1 VSDERFDFDEVFDED
16 YLYFYE
22 PILAQTSDADS
33 EVIWQL
39 LGLDAGAQA
48 LDLACG
54 YGRIAERLAQR
65 GASVAG
71 LDSSPLFLEHARQS
85 AAAAGLEIEY
95 VQGDMRALP
104 WPAERF
110 DAVVSWF
117 TSFGYFS
124 DEENRQVLRDACR
137 VLEHGGRLLIEL
149 NNLPQLLARWLPTV
163 VLERDGDFVID
174 RHRFDPVTGRA
185 VTERLVVRNSRTR
198 RFNFS
203 VRMFVAAELRDWLL
217 DAGFSAVAFYDH
229 QADPLTA
236 AGRRAI
242 AVARK

>member
-1 VSDERFDFDEVFDED
+1 MSFDFDQVFDED

-22 PILAQTSDADS
+22 PILAPTSDADS
-33 EVIWQL
+33 ELIWAL
-39 LGLDAGAQA
+39 LELDAGARV

-65 GASVAG
+65 GATVAG
-71 LDSSPLFLEHARQS
+71 LDSSPLFLERARQC
-85 AAAAGLEIEY
+85 AAAAERDIEY

-110 DAVVSWF
+110 EGVVSWF
-117 TSFGYFS
+117 TSFGYFG
-124 DEENRQVLRDACR
+124 DEENRQVLREACR
-137 VLEHGGRLLIEL
+137 VLEPGGRLLIEL
-149 NNLPQLLARWLPTV
+149 NNLPQLLPRWLPTV

-174 RHRFDPVTGRA
+174 RHRFDPVSGRA
-185 VTERLVVRNSRTR
+185 VTERFVVRNSRTR

-217 DAGFSAVAFYDH
+217 GAGFSAVEFYDD
-229 QADPLTA
+229 QGDPLTVT
-236 AGRRAI
+236 GRRAI